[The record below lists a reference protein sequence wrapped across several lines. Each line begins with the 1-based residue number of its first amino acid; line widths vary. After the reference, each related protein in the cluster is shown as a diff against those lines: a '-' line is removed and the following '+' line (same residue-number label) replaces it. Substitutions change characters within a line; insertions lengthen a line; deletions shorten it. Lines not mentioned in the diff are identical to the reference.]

1 MRLSLRNLA
10 ACTVT
15 AAAALVV
22 AWLFGLPEL
31 AALAVAGWVALG
43 ATAAWVRLARA
54 PQLRA
59 TISPAACERGETAV
73 LELRFVAGAH
83 ASAQA
88 RLFGRLGTAGQGIV
102 AIGRLDEGQSAPV
115 RIELP
120 TPTRGLVTV
129 GPLQV
134 LLTDPLGWWHT
145 ERPAATT
152 AALLV
157 RPKVH
162 QLADNLATGGRMPS
176 PGSHS
181 GSALTGADADADLV
195 GLRPYV
201 PGDDLR
207 RVHWRTSARRNE
219 PHVVQVEPPARAPG
233 TTVVLD
239 QGPDSTAGG
248 FERAVEAAASV
259 LTAAA
264 MEGRTIRLVLTHPAV
279 GTDDGDHRAEPAD
292 SGDLTASGLADLLD
306 TLATIDR
313 RPGDPTVAI
322 DVSAGAEDTVV
333 LCTASRADVAPD
345 FGGCDVVVSC
355 DEANTTMT
363 PHGARLV
370 HWLGDTSLGDAWRT
384 AVEASWAAT

>member
-1 MRLSLRNLA
+1 
-10 ACTVT
+10 
-15 AAAALVV
+15 
-22 AWLFGLPEL
+22 
-31 AALAVAGWVALG
+31 
-43 ATAAWVRLARA
+43 
-54 PQLRA
+54 
-59 TISPAACERGETAV
+59 
-73 LELRFVAGAH
+73 
-83 ASAQA
+83 
-88 RLFGRLGTAGQGIV
+88 
-102 AIGRLDEGQSAPV
+102 
-115 RIELP
+115 
-120 TPTRGLVTV
+120 
-129 GPLQV
+129 
-134 LLTDPLGWWHT
+134 
-145 ERPAATT
+145 
-152 AALLV
+152 
-157 RPKVH
+157 
-162 QLADNLATGGRMPS
+162 MPS